1 MKKLLL
7 GLLVAFAVALPDA
20 HARYEGILKSGQ
32 PVTITLTPNGT
43 TATATVVTAKK
54 RKLAVLG
61 LLTALPLGPAEL
73 AVPSLPPVQ
82 RLIISVN
89 VPLGG
94 TAMLHV
100 VQGAVDNQ
108 ATVSQDT
115 DFVYDVTP

>member
-32 PVTITLTPNGT
+32 PATITLTPNGT
-43 TATATVVTAKK
+43 TATATVVTA
-54 RKLAVLG
+54 RRRRLAVLG
-61 LLTALPLGPAEL
+61 LLTALPFKAAEL
-73 AVPSLPPVQ
+73 AVPSLPNVQ

-94 TAMLHV
+94 TATLHV
-100 VQGAVDNQ
+100 VQGAVDTE
-108 ATVSQDT
+108 ASVSQDT
-115 DFVYDVTP
+115 DFVYDLTP